1 MKSYINSE
9 PPPCEGVTSGVAW
22 KPVVGYEGLYEVSD
36 FGAVR
41 CVTTKGC
48 YRGRTLKHYISKQG
62 YLRVALTKNGKPK
75 GRFVHR
81 LIAEAFISRV
91 DEKDEI
97 DHINT
102 DRLDN
107 RLENLRWCTHK
118 ENQNNPISAKRR
130 AESIREYRH
139 SEKGMKDLKRAN
151 NCAAKVLS
159 RPVICVETGIVYP
172 SAKEAARQTG
182 IPKGTIAVS
191 LYRASKIKHIKNFR
205 GKAVLH
211 FEHYERNVA

>member
-1 MKSYINSE
+1 MKTFVASE
-9 PPPCEGVTSGVAW
+9 PPPCEGVTSVVAW
-22 KPVVGYEGLYEVSD
+22 RPVVGYEGLYEVSD

-48 YRGRTLKHYISKQG
+48 YHGKVRKGWVSPQG
-62 YLRVALTKNGKPK
+62 YLRVGLSKDGKNRKL
-75 GRFVHR
+75 FVHR
-81 LIAEAFISRV
+81 LIAESFIPRV
-91 DEKDEI
+91 DGKDEI

-102 DRLDN
+102 DKLDN

-151 NCAAKVLS
+151 DCAAKVLS
-159 RPVICVETGIVYP
+159 KPVICVETGIVYP

-191 LYRASKIKHIKNFR
+191 LYRASKINHQTEWHGKN
-205 GKAVLH
+205 VLH
-211 FEHYERNVA
+211 FEHYERNIA

>member
-1 MKSYINSE
+1 MKTFTPSE
-9 PPPCEGVTSGVAW
+9 PPPCDGVTSGAAW
-22 KPVVGYEGLYEVSD
+22 KPVVGYEVLYEVSD

-48 YRGRTLKHYISKQG
+48 YKGRTLKHCVTPQG
-62 YLRVALTKNGKPK
+62 YLRATLTKDGMPK
-75 GRFVHR
+75 RYPVHR
-81 LIAEAFISRV
+81 LIANAFIPRV
-91 DEKDEI
+91 DGKDEI

-130 AESIREYRH
+130 AESLRKYRH
-139 SEKGMKDLKRAN
+139 SEKGMNDLKHAN
-151 NCAAKVLS
+151 DCAAKVLS
-159 RPVICVETGIVYP
+159 KPVICVETGIVYP

-191 LYRASKIKHIKNFR
+191 LYRASKINHQTEWHGKN
-205 GKAVLH
+205 VLH
-211 FEHYERNVA
+211 FEHYERNIA

>member
-1 MKSYINSE
+1 MKHYTSSE

-48 YRGRTLKHYISKQG
+48 YQGKMRREWVSPQG
-62 YLRVALTKNGKPK
+62 YLRIGLSKDGKNRGL
-75 GRFVHR
+75 FVHR
-81 LIAEAFISRV
+81 LIAEAFIPRV
-91 DEKDEI
+91 DGKDEI

-102 DRLDN
+102 DKLDN
-107 RLENLRWCTHK
+107 RLENLRWCTHS

-130 AESIREYRH
+130 KESIWKYRH
-139 SEKGMKDLKRAN
+139 SEKGMRDTKHAN
-151 NCAAKVLS
+151 DCAAKVLS
-159 RPVICVETGIVYP
+159 KPVICVETGIVYP

-182 IPKGTIAVS
+182 IPIGTIAVS
-191 LYRASKIKHIKNFR
+191 LHRASKIKHIKKFR

-211 FEHYERNVA
+211 FEHYERNIA